1 MNQPTIWNVLAEKL
15 GRQPTNA
22 EAIAE
27 VKRILREA
35 ADDAITVPGRA
46 QNRALGRIR

>member
-1 MNQPTIWNVLAEKL
+1 MTIWDALAEKL

-22 EAIAE
+22 EAAAE

-35 ADDAITVPGRA
+35 RQERSPAK
-46 QNRALGRIR
+46 